1 MKVLFIFSLF
11 INALVFATWAYPSF
25 AQDSG
30 RGAAL
35 RNLMEARIKAMD
47 TNGDGTIDKAEYL
60 AHAEAQFKRVDANGD
75 GRITQ
80 DELQKLRDG
89 RRGALDGDGMF
100 P

>member
-11 INALVFATWAYPSF
+11 INVLVFATWACPSF

-30 RGAAL
+30 RRGAA
-35 RNLMEARIKAMD
+35 LMEARIKAMD